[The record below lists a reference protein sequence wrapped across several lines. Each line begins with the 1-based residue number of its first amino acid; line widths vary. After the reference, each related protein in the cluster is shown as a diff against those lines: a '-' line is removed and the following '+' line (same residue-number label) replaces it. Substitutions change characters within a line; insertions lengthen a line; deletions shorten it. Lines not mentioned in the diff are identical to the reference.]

1 MSERLKKILLIDLS
15 WARHT
20 CYVLALAEGG
30 GMLKYILHLKEVLN
44 GIEEDIDAEC
54 FEKIK
59 NIVLKLEKEARE
71 ELENNTNVHD

>member
-1 MSERLKKILLIDLS
+1 
-15 WARHT
+15 
-20 CYVLALAEGG
+20 
-30 GMLKYILHLKEVLN
+30 MLKYILHLKEVLN

-71 ELENNTNVHD
+71 ELGNNTNIHD

>member
-1 MSERLKKILLIDLS
+1 MLKTHFLLRYIGHD
-15 WARHT
+15 T
-20 CYVLALAEGG
+20 NVGTKGG

-71 ELENNTNVHD
+71 ELGNNTNIHD